1 MLDAIRS
8 FVAKHIAPADAPQAA
23 RSPSPAGP
31 EPAPDRLKIA
41 ACALLLEVAHADD
54 EFTPAEQAHIE
65 EALGRHFGLDEA
77 TRRELLALAAAERR
91 EAIDHYQFTHLI
103 NEHYDLGQK
112 MVLAELM
119 WGVILTDGKVG
130 SHEAYV
136 IRKLAN
142 LLELEPAYLS
152 QARRRAAPER

>member
-8 FVAKHIAPADAPQAA
+8 FVARHIAPADTPPAKRAA
-23 RSPSPAGP
+23 AEP
-31 EPAPDRLKIA
+31 EPAPDRLKVA
-41 ACALLLEVAHADD
+41 ACALMLEVAHADD
-54 EFTPAEQAHIE
+54 EFTPAERAHIE

-77 TRRELLALAAAERR
+77 TRKELIKLAEAERR
-91 EAIDHYQFTHLI
+91 QAIDHYQFTRLI

-119 WGVILTDGKVG
+119 WGVILSDGKVA
-130 SHEAYV
+130 SHEAYL

-152 QARRRAAPER
+152 QARRRATPQS

>member
-1 MLDAIRS
+1 MLDAIRT
-8 FVAKHIAPADAPQAA
+8 FVARRIAPPETPP
-23 RSPSPAGP
+23 RSASQPTASP

-41 ACALLLEVAHADD
+41 ACALMLEVAHADD

-65 EALGRHFGLDEA
+65 EALGRHFGLDET
-77 TRRELLALAAAERR
+77 TRRELLALADAERR
-91 EAIDHYQFTHLI
+91 EAIDHYQFTRLI

-112 MVLAELM
+112 MLLAELL
-119 WGVILTDGKVG
+119 WGVILTDGQVA
-130 SHEAYV
+130 SHEAYL

-152 QARRRAAPER
+152 QARRRAAPES

>member
-8 FVAKHIAPADAPQAA
+8 FVAKHIAPADAPPTGGSRAPAA
-23 RSPSPAGP
+23 P

-41 ACALLLEVAHADD
+41 ACALMLEVAHADD

-77 TRRELLALAAAERR
+77 TRRDLLALADAERR
-91 EAIDHYQFTHLI
+91 EAIDHYQFTRLI

-119 WGVILTDGKVG
+119 WGVILTDGKVA
-130 SHEAYV
+130 SHEAYL

-152 QARRRAAPER
+152 QARRRATPGS